1 MYAHVWEANTDAL
14 EWYGKRRFE
23 IEKGVVEG
31 YYRKLRPTGARV
43 VRRRLGVGD
52 HLGVGEVV
60 GGEGF
65 GERENG

>member
-1 MYAHVWEANTDAL
+1 M
-14 EWYGKRRFE
+14 KRGFE

-52 HLGVGEVV
+52 YLGVGEGVS
-60 GGEGF
+60 
-65 GERENG
+65 EREDG